1 MVVAGRAAGGKIPR
15 PGARRRRGRRFG
27 AGPLEASLYVLP
39 AALLFAFF
47 ILYPIIANI
56 GSSLASAGGR
66 LGLGHYAQAAND
78 PIFRTAFEN
87 SLIWVALSLLFEIA
101 IGFFLA
107 VLIELYLRRGR
118 AFFRTLLFLPMVITP
133 SVIAIVFTTL
143 YAPDYGLLFGLFNW
157 LGLAEWFPAL
167 LGTPATATLAIIIV
181 NVWQWVGFFVLMYC
195 VGIAAIEREILDAA
209 AIDGAMGLARI
220 RAVIWP
226 LCRGTTVALI
236 VLGTIQAL
244 QQFPL
249 VYLMTQGGPADAS
262 QTLATYIF
270 QTGFAQNEMPY
281 ASAIAVVLFLLALAL
296 VALEY
301 GLAGGMIGISGGSR
315 RARR

>member
-1 MVVAGRAAGGKIPR
+1 MAVVGRVAGGHVPR
-15 PGARRRRGRRFG
+15 PGAKKRRGRRFG

-39 AALLFAFF
+39 AALLFALF
-47 ILYPIIANI
+47 ILYPIMANI
-56 GSSLASAGGR
+56 ASSLESADGR
-66 LGLGHYAQAAND
+66 LGLASYIQAAND
-78 PIFRTAFEN
+78 PIFRTAFAN
-87 SLIWVALSLLFEIA
+87 SLIWVALSLVFEIA
-101 IGFFLA
+101 IGFVLA

-118 AFFRTLLFLPMVITP
+118 AFFRTVLFLPMVITP

-157 LGLAEWFPAL
+157 LGLGGWFPAL
-167 LGTPATATLAIIIV
+167 LGTPATATLAVIMV

-195 VGIAAIEREILDAA
+195 VGIVAIDKEIFDAA
-209 AIDGAMGLARI
+209 AIDGAVGLARI
-220 RAVIWP
+220 RAIIWP

-249 VYLMTQGGPADAS
+249 VYLMTQGGPANAS

-270 QTGFAQNEMPY
+270 QTGFSENETPY
-281 ASAIAVVLFLLALAL
+281 ASAIAVVLFVLALGL

-301 GLAGGMIGISGGSR
+301 GLAGGMIGITGGTR
-315 RARR
+315 RGSH